1 MSWMRGGS
9 RARMRPE
16 RANPVADPGRAVRRG
31 PAGGARGRRARMCPA
46 TMFQPAT
53 TVAPVAELERRLHW
67 RVLSIGV
74 FVALMV
80 MLAVIAAV
88 SVLVPPRLVAG
99 LPDDPDV
106 TAAIGLVHAR
116 LPMRAG
122 TLRFCSTLA
131 GEAPP
136 GAVFGTDEARL
147 AERATLLLERA
158 RTRHRGDP
166 RLEVALAHLDL
177 ARQRHLLAERRYRA
191 VTDRGVDTPEARL
204 GLGVA
209 LALQADAERD
219 PLRSRALR
227 LEAIAQLVAVD
238 PRDPAFG
245 PALYDRALLLARV
258 GRRAEALRVAREYA
272 ARDSVG
278 P

>member
-1 MSWMRGGS
+1 MT
-9 RARMRPE
+9 E
-16 RANPVADPGRAVRRG
+16 
-31 PAGGARGRRARMCPA
+31 PAA
-46 TMFQPAT
+46 
-53 TVAPVAELERRLHW
+53 TVAPIAELERRLHW
-67 RVLSIGV
+67 RVFAIAG
-74 FVALMV
+74 FIALMV

-122 TLRFCSTLA
+122 ALRFRSTLA

-136 GAVFGTDEARL
+136 GAVLGADEVRL
-147 AERATLLLERA
+147 AGRATLLIERA
-158 RTRHRGDP
+158 RTRHRSDP

-177 ARQRHLLAERRYRA
+177 ALGRHLLAERRYRA
-191 VTDRGVDTPEARL
+191 VTDRGVDLPEAHL

-219 PLRSRALR
+219 PERIRALR
-227 LEAIAQLVAVD
+227 LEAIAQFAAVD
-238 PRDPAFG
+238 PRDPTIE
-245 PALYDRALLLARV
+245 PALYDRALLLDQV
-258 GRRAEALRVAREYA
+258 GRRPEALRVAREYA
-272 ARDSVG
+272 GRDSVSPWLG
-278 P
+278 RLRQALGAAGN